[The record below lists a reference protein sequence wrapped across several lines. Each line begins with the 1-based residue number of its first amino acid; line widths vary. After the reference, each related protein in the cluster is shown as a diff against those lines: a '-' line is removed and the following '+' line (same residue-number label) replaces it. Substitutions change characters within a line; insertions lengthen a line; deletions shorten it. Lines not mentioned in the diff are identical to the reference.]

1 MNAIHRNSL
10 KQISLYTFVTQF
22 ISAAQPWQPCCWH
35 SYKFT
40 IMLAGWDS
48 NPRWSCLT
56 GLTART
62 VRPLRQPANIIYP
75 IKEYTWLFIQCVS
88 QRGTMHTVLP
98 ILETRSIIIIIYFT
112 HQYVKDHTCK
122 YTIAFNIL
130 THISRD
136 VAREGF
142 EPPTFRLWAWRATT
156 ATTALC

>member
-10 KQISLYTFVTQF
+10 NQISLYTFVTQF

-35 SYKFT
+35 SYKFM

-98 ILETRSIIIIIYFT
+98 ILETRSIIIIFFT

-122 YTIAFNIL
+122 YTIALNIL

-156 ATTALC
+156 ATTALY